1 MKILTKLTPCSLTY
15 KCQNTCCLSLVI
27 DEGPAGWQLG
37 AAEATLNGACLHGDL
52 LDIIISSCQTISSLC
67 SPAWSPWPPPWSPC
81 PPHPRQWW
89 GRQASCT
96 PGHAPQLTG
105 RLTNKVYYEKR
116 F

>member
-1 MKILTKLTPCSLTY
+1 MKAPQAGSLEQLRPHFIDPAYMETY
-15 KCQNTCCLSLVI
+15 
-27 DEGPAGWQLG
+27 
-37 AAEATLNGACLHGDL
+37 L

-89 GRQASCT
+89 GRQAFCT

-105 RLTNKVYYEKR
+105 RLTNKVRKMVLIMD
-116 F
+116 FFGSDINCFMFP